1 MLYPYPSASISMLTL
16 SRQRKELLHQKL
28 VAEVIQQLTAR
39 FLPDVNM
46 VKRKI
51 ESLIERE
58 YLERIEDREP
68 AAYRY
73 LA

>member
-1 MLYPYPSASISMLTL
+1 MLTCIN
-16 SRQRKELLHQKL
+16 RQRKELNHQKL
-28 VAEVIQQLTAR
+28 IAEVIQQLTAR
-39 FLPDVNM
+39 FKPDINM
-46 VKRKI
+46 VKKRI

-58 YLERIEDREP
+58 YLERIDEREP

>member
-1 MLYPYPSASISMLTL
+1 MY
-16 SRQRKELLHQKL
+16 RQRKELSHQTL
-28 VAEVIQQLTAR
+28 IAEVIQQLTAR
-39 FLPDVNM
+39 FMPDVNM
-46 VKRKI
+46 VKKRI

>member
-1 MLYPYPSASISMLTL
+1 MLTCFY
-16 SRQRKELLHQKL
+16 RQRKELNHQKL
-28 VAEVIQQLTAR
+28 IAEVIQQLTAR
-39 FLPDVNM
+39 FKPDINM
-46 VKRKI
+46 VKKRI

-58 YLERIEDREP
+58 YLERIDEREP

>member
-1 MLYPYPSASISMLTL
+1 MQEQEANVYMY
-16 SRQRKELLHQKL
+16 RQRKELTHQKL
-28 VAEVIQQLTAR
+28 MAEVIQQLGAR
-39 FLPDVNM
+39 FMPDVNM
-46 VKRKI
+46 VKKRI

-58 YLERIEDREP
+58 YLERIEEREP